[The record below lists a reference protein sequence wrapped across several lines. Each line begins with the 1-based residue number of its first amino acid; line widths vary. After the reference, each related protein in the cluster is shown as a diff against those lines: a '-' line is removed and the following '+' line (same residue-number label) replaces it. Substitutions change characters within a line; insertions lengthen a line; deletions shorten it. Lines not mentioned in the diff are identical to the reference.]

1 MKSTL
6 LHPLALVLLSAIP
19 ESGITAGVD
28 VWTVDEM
35 QRVMRSDPPG
45 SDHSAAIQA
54 ARGEWESFQVIVRG
68 DTEDVA
74 PVKIVAH
81 PAVQAQSGA
90 ALPPPI
96 VFREHYVRVS
106 SSTPMSSLPKGDYP
120 DALLPMDMPSP
131 SVNPPEGVCNQPFW
145 VDVFVPYPSPAG
157 LYKGNIEVTIR
168 GQKHPICV
176 DYSVEVWDIDLPVV
190 PRLRT
195 SFGLTWR
202 RIAEVHGFDRDAA
215 EPTPE
220 FADLIDQYA
229 TLLAEHRLSVDQIES
244 TYPDGSTGEMDKP
257 AIERAMRDHL
267 LHRHASTLGLPI
279 WPEWPF
285 GDPLGKDRDAAQ
297 KYAAD
302 WMKLLGAFKAESRG
316 YVIMGGLDEPNDAE
330 AYDLVR
336 KWGAFFNEAS
346 KKYGIQIPLLI
357 TEQPTPDREE
367 WGRLDGAVDIWVPHF
382 SSVWEDMEA
391 PNAPRGIARRLAA
404 GDEVWAYAALVQCP
418 GGWED
423 LHGNPKALREGHPP
437 VWALDYPAM
446 NHRILGWLLPLHGIT
461 GLAYWDM
468 LYAAE
473 GVDVWADAGSFHHP
487 RGDVY
492 NGDGSYLY
500 PATKARFG
508 KNAPVPSIRLKWIR
522 EAAEDYDYLML
533 AKDLGLENEAR
544 ELTNAFARGFGDWSD
559 DIPALHQARQ
569 KLAALIVDAQS
580 KKGGGS

>member
-1 MKSTL
+1 MNVLPTHALTL
-6 LHPLALVLLSAIP
+6 LWLTTIP
-19 ESGITAGVD
+19 GSFAAELT

-45 SDHSAAIQA
+45 KLAPAMLQA
-54 ARGEWESFQVIVRG
+54 ARGEWESFQIIVRG
-68 DTEDVA
+68 EAEDLE
-74 PVKIVAH
+74 KLEIVAEV
-81 PAVQAQSGA
+81 PKNTSW
-90 ALPPPI
+90 LRPRI
-96 VFREHYVRVS
+96 LREHYVRVS
-106 SSTPMSSLPKGDYP
+106 SSTPMSSLPSGEYP
-120 DALLPMDMPSP
+120 DALLPLDLEPP
-131 SVNPPEGVCNQPFW
+131 AVNASEGVCNQPFW
-145 VDVFVPYPSPAG
+145 IDVFVPYATPAG
-157 LYKGNIEVTIR
+157 RYDGSVTVR
-168 GQKHPICV
+168 TGDSGTPISAP
-176 DYSVEVWDIDLPVV
+176 YTIEVWDFDLPVV

-220 FADLIDQYA
+220 FSDLIDQYA
-229 TLLAEHRLSVDQIES
+229 TLLAEHRLSVDQLES
-244 TYPDGSTGEMDKP
+244 TYPNGSTGEMDKP

-267 LHRHASTLGLPI
+267 LHRHVSTLGLPI
-279 WPEWPF
+279 WPDWPF

-302 WMKLLGAFKAESRG
+302 WMKLLAGIKAESRG

-346 KKYGIQIPLLI
+346 NKYGIQIPLLI
-357 TEQPTPDREE
+357 TEQPTPEREE

-382 SSVWEDMEA
+382 GSVWEDLEA

-404 GDEVWAYAALVQCP
+404 GDEVWTYAALVQCP
-418 GGWED
+418 DEWEN
-423 LHGNPKALREGHPP
+423 LHGNPDVLHEGHPP

-468 LYAAE
+468 LYASE
-473 GVDVWADAGSFHHP
+473 GVDVWADAGSFLHP
-487 RGDVY
+487 RGDIY

-500 PATKARFG
+500 PAARARFG
-508 KNAPVPSIRLKWIR
+508 KNAPVASIRLKWIR
-522 EAAEDYDYLML
+522 EAAEDYEYLML
-533 AKDLGLENEAR
+533 AKDLGLADEAR
-544 ELTNAFARGFGDWSD
+544 RLTENFARGFGDWTD
-559 DIPALHQARQ
+559 DMAALKQARAQ
-569 KLAALIVDAQS
+569 LAALIIQAQ
-580 KKGGGS
+580 KAKGGGT